1 MRKIILSLIVW
12 FVWLISFWYC
22 QIWITWYDTS
32 KVLTKSVKSSSLK
45 SSQTVWNYKVLNNDW
60 DLSHY
65 AFSYIHDVDNAWWN
79 YLDSS
84 YDWITCL
91 LFDRQY
97 PWITYYVDNVEV
109 NEDFNNWKFVCT
121 DSTNVKFYSDISQN
135 YYKLFLSKEYFMD
148 FFQPQYTSQECQFE
162 YSLMP
167 ISSCNSEYCE
177 MNNLCSVIWWSWSST
192 LYINDVWHES
202 APFIYVNIPDE
213 IKRDYLTWE
222 QEFTINVEWLNG
234 DQDYI
239 NWIIDVNSYRPSS
252 EDFTQTF
259 VWWLTL
265 IFPYIIITAV
275 ILFIR
280 RFIRKIFK

>member
-1 MRKIILSLIVW
+1 MRKFLLSLFVVLFW
-12 FVWLISFWYC
+12 FIGFSSAWTVEYNFWQINFVNQNSYAKYQWFIFSEWLVSKTSDNYNYSVCFDWLPNWYDWNVVFCENSISPSNCAYVWLLNDWCRS
-22 QIWITWYDTS
+22 
-32 KVLTKSVKSSSLK
+32 SSSLFNSNK
-45 SSQTVWNYKVLNNDW
+45 LIFIWLAIWYNAYTISAWTVIPNFTMSITSDAFNSNSSN
-60 DLSHY
+60 
-65 AFSYIHDVDNAWWN
+65 
-79 YLDSS
+79 
-84 YDWITCL
+84 
-91 LFDRQY
+91 
-97 PWITYYVDNVEV
+97 
-109 NEDFNNWKFVCT
+109 
-121 DSTNVKFYSDISQN
+121 
-135 YYKLFLSKEYFMD
+135 
-148 FFQPQYTSQECQFE
+148 YTSEECQSE

-167 ISSCNSEYCE
+167 IDSCNSEYCE
-177 MNNLCSVIWWSWSST
+177 LNWLCEVIWWSWSST
-192 LYINDVWHES
+192 LYINDVRHES
-202 APFIYVNIPDE
+202 APFIYVNIPE
-213 IKRDYLTWE
+213 EFKRDYLTWE